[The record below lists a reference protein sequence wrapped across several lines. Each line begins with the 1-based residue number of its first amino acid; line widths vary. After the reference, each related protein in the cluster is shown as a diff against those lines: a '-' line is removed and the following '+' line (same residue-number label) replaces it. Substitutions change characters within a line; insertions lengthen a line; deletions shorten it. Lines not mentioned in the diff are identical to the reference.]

1 MFADVR
7 RLHRMRQKLDMMS
20 CAVPNSSD
28 EHLDFWIPYN
38 DANLPDTSGGAQ
50 CTKAG
55 DINYWTVTITPS
67 KPFPGA
73 PTLAGDYVV
82 PTNGAHA
89 THVSTK

>member
-55 DINYWTVTITPS
+55 KGGSTF
-67 KPFPGA
+67 KPKFMRCGFCS
-73 PTLAGDYVV
+73 VV
-82 PTNGAHA
+82 RHDLLLPAMMSSRERNA
-89 THVSTK
+89 VNR